1 MADRQELARQVIA
14 KIQADKAA
22 AEVVPTEIVP
32 AEIPVGIAAAPAA
45 EVIAPA
51 PIVPTD
57 VLAAPPPQPLADL
70 GPAPMQLQEPAASQ
84 VAAAMQRDEMA
95 DVRNAPLPAE
105 IQALKDGRLFGTSAS
120 AAAPAPTAKA
130 LPAFTPEQIAAAAE
144 PTQEQVAMQLDAMTA
159 PARLERAKDMALAG
173 VDQMRIDAEKRAA
186 ERETEMKAEFE
197 KLDSQVRNK
206 SFNEIMQK
214 GTFGDKLRTGLAM
227 MLGAFGQGLK
237 GSKTNAVV
245 DFMNAQ
251 AEQQAGKDKLTL
263 DEKNMLKQQLYQ
275 QGQLELQKLE
285 NATNNAYRKDQLK
298 LQREELEQ
306 KRQEF
311 EMKLTADLRK
321 RVGDSSKWSGRALTP
336 EQDAGLTLEERRLLV
351 DLPDGRRVLT
361 QSFTDANE
369 YKKIAQETYSAL
381 DTVKELR
388 DLGKTGSK
396 LSLNDQKRAKVMIAK
411 LVGALRLPFQGPG
424 VMQIP
429 EKEDL
434 IATIGNPLAIFS
446 LASVE
451 NSKLDQI
458 KDSLSSSLQST
469 AQVRGIKEKV
479 VPETF
484 YMVEGKPMKENNLLN
499 LYQQKYPGI
508 PAQKLLEAIR
518 KSTPQL

>member
-14 KIQADKAA
+14 KIQADNAA
-22 AEVVPTEIVP
+22 ANAIPAEVP
-32 AEIPVGIAAAPAA
+32 ASIAAAAPV
-45 EVIAPA
+45 EVAAPA

-57 VLAAPPPQPLADL
+57 VLAAPPPQQLVDL
-70 GPAPMQLQEPAASQ
+70 GPAPMQIPEPAASQ

-95 DVRNAPLPAE
+95 DVANAPLPAE
-105 IQALKDGRLFGTSAS
+105 IQALKDGRLFGTSSS
-120 AAAPAPTAKA
+120 AATPAPTAKA

-159 PARLERAKDMALAG
+159 PARLERAKDMALEG
-173 VDQMRIDAEKRAA
+173 IDKMRIDAERRNL
-186 ERETEMKAEFE
+186 EREDEVKSKFAE
-197 KLDSQVRNK
+197 LDAQVRTK
-206 SFNEIMQK
+206 SLGDIMQN
-214 GTFGDKLRTGLAM
+214 GTFGEKLRVGLAV
-227 MLGAFGQGLK
+227 MLGALGQGMTK
-237 GSKTNAVV
+237 STTNPVMDYFDKLAEG
-245 DFMNAQ
+245 Q
-251 AEQQAGKDKLTL
+251 ATKDKLNL
-263 DEKNMLKQQLYQ
+263 EQKNMLKQQLYQ

-285 NATNNAYRKDQLK
+285 NATNNAYRKDQIK

-321 RVGDSSKWSGRALTP
+321 RIGDSSKWSGRALTP
-336 EQDAGLTLEERRLLV
+336 EQDAGLSLDERRLLV

-369 YKKIAQETYSAL
+369 YKKIAQETYAAL
-381 DTVKELR
+381 DTVK
-388 DLGKTGSK
+388 DLKSLGDTGSS
-396 LSLNDQKRAKVMIAK
+396 LSFSDRNKAKVMIAK

-434 IATIGNPLAIFS
+434 IATIGNPLAVLSVRS
-446 LASVE
+446 LE
-451 NSKLDQI
+451 NAKLDQI
-458 KDSLSSSLQST
+458 RDSLMSSLQST

-484 YMVEGKPMKENNLLN
+484 YMVEGKPMKETNLLN

-508 PAQKLLEAIR
+508 PASKLLDAIR